1 MLNLLRRYVL
11 LPVCFA
17 VVTTCSYAT
26 EVLHVGAALSLTGE
40 YSEFG
45 SMAEK
50 AYRLWER
57 DVNRK
62 GGILGKPV
70 KVTIFDDKSDPQLAK
85 ELYQSLIVHYLV
97 DLVLGPY
104 SSEITSAVTS
114 VTEHH
119 RFPLLASG
127 AAADSLWRADH
138 KYLFGIFVTSKKYTV
153 GFLELLAV
161 SGINRIAIVAGNDLF
176 SRDIEAATR
185 KWANRF
191 QLEVVFSERYR
202 SGSAGIEESIRA
214 AQRSGAEALMVA
226 GHFHDSVDARR
237 ALKKIGWNPK
247 AFYATNGPA
256 LDRYAEAVSARYA
269 NGTFTTSQWEAVF
282 PYPGAREFALSF
294 YETHG
299 MAPSFHAASAYAAG
313 QILEAA
319 IRKTKSF
326 DREKI
331 RKALYDLDTITII
344 GRYGVEPNGKQVR
357 HFTTTVQWQNGKRE
371 TVAPTELTTANPLWR

>member
-1 MLNLLRRYVL
+1 MLSSFTRYVL
-11 LPVCFA
+11 VPLCFA
-17 VVTTCSYAT
+17 VLAPLAYAK

-40 YSEFG
+40 YAEFG
-45 SMAEK
+45 SISEK

-85 ELYQSLIVHYLV
+85 ELYHSLIVHHLV

-104 SSEITSAVTS
+104 SSEITSAVTA

-127 AAADSLWRADH
+127 AAADSLWRANN

-153 GFLELLAV
+153 GFLELLAI
-161 SGINRIAIVAGNDLF
+161 SGVDKIAIVSADDLF
-176 SRDIEAATR
+176 SRDIEIGTR
-185 KWANRF
+185 KWADRF
-191 QLEVVFSERYR
+191 QLEIAFSETYK
-202 SGSAGIEESIRA
+202 SGSSAIEESIRA
-214 AQRSGAEALMVA
+214 AKLSGAQALMVA
-226 GHFHDSVDARR
+226 GHFHDAVNARR
-237 ALKKIGWNPK
+237 ALKKIGWHPK

-256 LDRYAEAVSARYA
+256 LDKYAEVVSNRDA
-269 NGTFTTSQWEAVF
+269 NGTFTTSQWEAAF

-294 YETHG
+294 YEKYG

-313 QILEAA
+313 QIMEAA
-319 IRKTKSF
+319 IRKAKSF
-326 DREKI
+326 DRERI
-331 RKALYDLDTITII
+331 NKALYVLDTITII
-344 GRYGVEPNGKQVR
+344 GRYGVEANGKQVR